1 MRVINPTAG
10 VMNCRRS
17 IVEYI
22 MRKHHLP
29 CPPSRGQYGY
39 WLKRGDMAVTVDNG
53 IAYCRNE
60 KELEDAKSD
69 FAERGI
75 TDIVVQAHVR
85 GDVVKFYGVEPKGF
99 FRVYHVDDNESH
111 YFYQKQVL
119 QANAELLARLVGVQ
133 VYGGD
138 AVITADGD
146 AYIVDFNDW
155 PSFSRCLCEAA
166 EAIVKMVR

>member
-1 MRVINPTAG
+1 MNEHPQDSFVFYRSFREAIA
-10 VMNCRRS
+10 VM
-17 IVEYI
+17 
-22 MRKHHLP
+22 MP
-29 CPPSRGQYGY
+29 
-39 WLKRGDMAVTVDNG
+39 
-53 IAYCRNE
+53 
-60 KELEDAKSD
+60 EDQLATFLAICD
-69 FAERGI
+69 YAL
-75 TDIVVQAHVR
+75 
-85 GDVVKFYGVEPKGF
+85 YGVEPKGF